1 MSEETKARK
10 KSDYLK
16 EGIDFIIVQAFLA
29 VIFLVGIA
37 FMTSQDALMNKM
49 IGAGIALVAFVL
61 SQIIAVGF
69 VLTRLDKERR
79 SS

>member
-61 SQIIAVGF
+61 CQIIAVGF